1 MPTNGEWGPSV
12 FAKYIDSPK
21 KERPSITTAPRG
33 IDDLAS
39 RWTREGDV
47 RAFLVET
54 LAGKPMLATAI
65 EERGATRGFSKS
77 LLRRTREQ
85 MGITVFKE
93 KGVFGGPWFWA
104 LPHPSPEPIVATK
117 PHSRDARRLR
127 SISKAMGYRLQPI
140 GKYPHPSGTAIK
152 SAHRSR

>member
-1 MPTNGEWGPSV
+1 MATNGDGPSV
-12 FAKYIDSPK
+12 SVFARYIDSPEK
-21 KERPSITTAPRG
+21 QRPSITAARHR

-54 LAGKPMLATAI
+54 LAGRPMPATVI
-65 EERGATRGFSKS
+65 EERGATRGFSKRQ
-77 LLRRTREQ
+77 LRRTREE

-104 LPHPSPEPIVATK
+104 IPKPSPELVVATK
-117 PHSRDARRLR
+117 PYSRDARRLR
-127 SISKAMGYRLQPI
+127 SISKAMGYRLRPI
-140 GKYPHPSGTAIK
+140 SLTHQQTKK
-152 SAHRSR
+152 R